1 MKRIE
6 DFRKSFNKVMID
18 LDAFIESMQDLK
30 TMRPT
35 EISEILKRRSGTNV
49 EMQNIV
55 KLIIKNGKFV
65 STIKNVYMVDFC
77 RNSFS
82 SNNHTNNNNKYER
95 KQARN
100 IKNKTSKNNNRGN
113 DNDSIEYQVNIDRAP
128 ATN

>member
-30 TMRPT
+30 AMRPT

-65 STIKNVYMVDFC
+65 RVPLRTITSDWLAGRYDNCF
-77 RNSFS
+77 
-82 SNNHTNNNNKYER
+82 NHSGDE
-95 KQARN
+95 
-100 IKNKTSKNNNRGN
+100 
-113 DNDSIEYQVNIDRAP
+113 
-128 ATN
+128 

>member
-55 KLIIKNGKFV
+55 KLIIKNGEFI
-65 STIKNVYMVDFC
+65 STIKNDYTIDFY
-77 RNSFS
+77 RNSFRS
-82 SNNHTNNNNKYER
+82 NNNN
-95 KQARN
+95 
-100 IKNKTSKNNNRGN
+100 NNNVH
-113 DNDSIEYQVNIDRAP
+113 DNE
-128 ATN
+128 